1 MKSFPAK
8 ATIWAMALTLSV
20 TATYACLHL
29 APTYKGAVGQNTQ
42 EAVLIHHNGREELV
56 LGVKYEI
63 EGSESAEKLAWVI
76 TVPNEPDA
84 YNVADPKL
92 FEEMFDFSRKL
103 TPQPKSNTLGPIA
116 LGVQPAGVELGKSAA
131 VGPYDIQPVRG
142 VGPDALQ
149 GLNDWMTKN
158 GFSAFKASE
167 MAYFVENKF
176 TFLAVKINPAKN
188 KKEVGKNGS
197 LPPLHLS
204 FATDRPYYPLRL
216 SSGQGVFDLNLHI
229 LTKEKIDFSSDTNKE
244 ILDRLKHTNPM
255 LPQNKTISRTAAPKT
270 LQAVF
275 NKSSTMKGITGDW
288 HYTNLS
294 GIGLNEQNSISAW
307 KTDIFFGDVKQSE
320 KRRKGTE
327 KVGTEKVSG
336 TFE

>member
-1 MKSFPAK
+1 MESFPVK
-8 ATIWAMALTLSV
+8 AMVWALALTLSV

-29 APTYKGAVGQNTQ
+29 APTYKGSVGQNTQ
-42 EAVLIHHNGREELV
+42 EALLIHHNGREELV
-56 LGVKYEI
+56 LGINYEI
-63 EGSESAEKLAWVI
+63 EGSGSAEKLAWVI

-92 FEEMFDFSRKL
+92 FEEMFEFSRKL
-103 TPQPKSNTLGPIA
+103 TPQPKSNTPVPIVLGPQ
-116 LGVQPAGVELGKSAA
+116 LAGVELGKSAA

-142 VGPDALQ
+142 VGPEALQ
-149 GLNDWMTKN
+149 GLNQWMTRN

-188 KKEVGKNGS
+188 KKAVGKNGA

-229 LTKEKIDFSSDTNKE
+229 LTKQKIDFSSDTNKE
-244 ILDRLKHTNPM
+244 ILDRLKHTNPL
-255 LPQNKTISRTAAPKT
+255 LPQNKPVSLTAAPKT
-270 LQAVF
+270 LEAVF
-275 NKSSTMKGITGDW
+275 NKSSTMKGVTGDW
-288 HYTNLS
+288 LYTNLS
-294 GIGLNEQNSISAW
+294 GLRLNEQNSISDW
-307 KTDIFFGDVKQSE
+307 KTDIFFGDVKSAE
-320 KRRKGTE
+320 KPDK
-327 KVGTEKVSG
+327 K
-336 TFE
+336 